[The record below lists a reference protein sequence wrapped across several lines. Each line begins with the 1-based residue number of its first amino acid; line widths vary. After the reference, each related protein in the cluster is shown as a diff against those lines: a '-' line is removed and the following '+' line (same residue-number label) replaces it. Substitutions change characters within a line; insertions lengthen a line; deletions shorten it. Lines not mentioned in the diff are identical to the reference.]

1 MQIDGHT
8 KICGLIGNPVGHTLS
23 PLIHNTLASLCGIPL
38 VYGAFQVDEGRLKDA
53 VAGAF
58 ALHMTGLNVTVPY
71 KSDVIAEL
79 CAVDE
84 SAERI
89 GAVNTLVRQENGF
102 KGYNTDMPGLYR
114 AMCSDG
120 MELAGEEVIILGAGG
135 AARAVAFLC
144 ATKGASH
151 VYLLNRTLQKA
162 EAIVRE
168 IREKTGYTQMTAMA
182 LADHRLLTGNSYL
195 VIQSTSVGLAPHDG
209 EAVITD
215 EAFYRKVA
223 KGYDL
228 VYRPADTRFM
238 QLVRAHG
245 GEAFNGLKMLLY
257 QGVIAFELWNG
268 VEITDRQAEYVYEKL
283 REACYGTE

>member
-84 SAERI
+84 LAEQI

-283 REACYGTE
+283 REVCYGTE

>member
-84 SAERI
+84 PAERI

-168 IREKTGYTQMTAMA
+168 IREKTGYTQMTAMT

>member
-58 ALHMTGLNVTVPY
+58 ALYMTGLNVTVPY

-84 SAERI
+84 LAERI

>member
-23 PLIHNTLASLCGIPL
+23 PLIHNTLASLCEIPL

-84 SAERI
+84 PAERI

-144 ATKGASH
+144 ATKGASR

-168 IREKTGYTQMTAMA
+168 IREKTGYTQMTAMT